1 MHETY
6 DTTFYYEGGTLK
18 AKTKLYQNG
27 KPPRSI
33 LLSADAA
40 SDLIESMRKEK
51 SKVKSVRFEGDDLVA
66 KFEGF
71 RVTLHNRKRFKVDDR
86 FNFLF
91 ELVKKKKIDRNG
103 LGKKLMAIGLSAAI
117 LIGAGVT
124 VKNLIKKQKNTGDD
138 TTTSYSDEAHDKY
151 IKTNKDEITT
161 SELAGYTN
169 KEDVSTLKNDTI
181 ETKKAVKTETSSNN
195 GSSSNNNGN
204 NSSKAEDD
212 IIDSNI
218 DHGSLS
224 DSEKAEKTRNL
235 YGDIIE
241 KYCNMYGLD
250 SNVICAIATQ
260 ERGVHSDSV
269 DEGGA
274 IGLMQIQVSVWT
286 HETINAYN
294 YETEKT
300 DEIYI
305 SLDDLREVDFN
316 IKVGCAIFQNYL
328 KLMDGNYLAAIQCY
342 NMGDG
347 AMRSILNEY
356 SYSTGRSVDEI
367 LKDTGDLGW
376 MEYRSGGYAGD
387 PNYIENVM
395 RYYEGN
401 SLSNAKTR

>member
-18 AKTKLYQNG
+18 AKTKLYQKG

-66 KFEGF
+66 RFEGF

-103 LGKKLMAIGLSAAI
+103 LGKKLMVIGLSAAV

-124 VKNLIKKQKNTGDD
+124 VKNLIKKQKNISDD

-151 IKTNKDEITT
+151 VKTNKDEITT
-161 SELAGYTN
+161 SELTGYTN
-169 KEDVSTLKNDTI
+169 KEDVGTLKDDTI

-195 GSSSNNNGN
+195 GN
-204 NSSKAEDD
+204 NSSKAEED

-224 DSEKAEKTRNL
+224 NSEKAEKTRSL

-250 SNVICAIATQ
+250 SNVICALATQ

-328 KLMDGNYLAAIQCY
+328 KLMDDNYFAAIQCY

-347 AMRSILNEY
+347 AMRSILNDY
-356 SYSTGRSVDEI
+356 SDSTGRSVDEI
-367 LKDTGDLGW
+367 LKDPGDLGW
-376 MEYRSGGYAGD
+376 MAYRNEGYAGD